1 MALVVERHRAHPA
14 PRRTLTQEDER
25 MLADVAATS
34 PPTARTGCLWS
45 AWPASAAWRLQ
56 AEGCLSRPIRLHH
69 HSVYS
74 GAADGACGA
83 AAGKYRPARG
93 QIAQLWAI
101 RIPAVSRSSSA
112 AAPGRARQRSGRS
125 PTHGKQSERT
135 RRTEK
140 ARRQEERQ
148 PPALGLLLSLKE
160 PVNDLQSHCARYL
173 W

>member
-1 MALVVERHRAHPA
+1 
-14 PRRTLTQEDER
+14 
-25 MLADVAATS
+25 MLADVAAYI
-34 PPTARTGCLWS
+34 TAHCADRLPLERLARIGCMGVSKLKD
-45 AWPASAAWRLQ
+45 AFHARYGCTITQ
-56 AEGCLSRPIRLHH
+56 YIQGQRMERAEQLLANTDLP
-69 HSVYS
+69 V
-74 GAADGACGA
+74 
-83 AAGKYRPARG
+83 G
-93 QIAQLWAI
+93 QIAQI
-101 RIPAVSRSSSA
+101 VAVSRSSSA

-160 PVNDLQSHCARYL
+160 PVNDLQSHRARYL